1 MLGRGGV
8 RAGTRASPRLLP
20 PANCRPASFIPQ
32 AGGDCAAADC
42 RGHCG
47 QVLQQDRV
55 PMFSSH
61 ILEGDQ
67 PPGPGLTGARRRLA
81 GSWSTVKISWF
92 WESGSGGQPRVKPH
106 WLLSRPQPLQPG
118 QLLSH
123 TTCCRH
129 LRPRA
134 MQISTFTIPAD
145 GAAQITA
152 QVGLGPLELSTGL
165 REIS

>member
-1 MLGRGGV
+1 MPALICRVGAVCGRGH
-8 RAGTRASPRLLP
+8 AHPRASSRQLI
-20 PANCRPASFIPQ
+20 AAQHHSSRNQ
-32 AGGDCAAADC
+32 AATVQQQTAAATVARFYSRIVFQC
-42 RGHCG
+42 S
-47 QVLQQDRV
+47 VL
-55 PMFSSH
+55 SSH
-61 ILEGDQ
+61 ILEGVQ
-67 PPGPGLTGARRRLA
+67 PPGPGLTGARRRLV

-106 WLLSRPQPLQPG
+106 WLLSRPQPLQPS
-118 QLLSH
+118 QLLSR

-152 QVGLGPLELSTGL
+152 QVGL
-165 REIS
+165 